1 MPTNYEVIS
10 GDTLGA
16 IAERHDATVTR
27 LLRLNPAIENPDQI
41 YPGQILAVPAAN
53 EVITSSTEPDEVIC
67 KASCED
73 EIVEIVH
80 ETGSNEIIFLTKA
93 EAEELAREENT
104 ICGPIEAFYKDL
116 ENLSGG
122 EPDSEDRPKEAEGSL
137 KSEVQER
144 KQALVDDLV
153 AKGAI
158 SDDMQSI
165 PRLTEIKRLSG
176 KKHRSYVRSDKMKNH
191 PRRYSIASRDKA
203 RSKGWLTSDGING
216 KKLAEAIESE
226 FKVQVKLDLGSP
238 DPEGAMMQVLN
249 QFYDEA
255 EWSVWGKSQKQK
267 VAETGFDASAEA
279 LFMRFAAGA
288 SGFAEYNPE
297 KGKVHI
303 QATGQAQY
311 VLAEGKM
318 TIEQSFPASN
328 KSEIRFYYRMG
339 GWDGERKYASLGH
352 FQATLAIIAS
362 GYAGASAVIA
372 ANVHVDSSE
381 GLPKLKGIAGRKK
394 GQSANIEGSVFAGVR
409 AGCEVTGELRWKDVL
424 TPAKKWDTLCK
435 VGKKVEVAAGAAAE
449 FEVRLMFSRATGKF
463 YFNCHA
469 GLVLGVGPSGSFLLE
484 IETNNIMKMLHFV
497 YNALLDVDFR
507 YLELFD
513 TDTETFIWYQRLSL
527 LALGKG
533 ISALEAAYEFANS
546 SIYDIAG
553 YIEAAFS
560 NRARE
565 QNGAE
570 LAENVLNDLKLK
582 EDAVFL
588 HSPPEVKGVVLDN
601 ILYDWWVTPH
611 LWDSKDLKIQ
621 AVNKILS
628 TFQGWRDFEET
639 VLRMNP
645 RGTARPEEF
654 QKNLDR
660 LFDFVGMEKTDRR
673 LFTHQLKNT
682 VAVSGRPV
690 RLDPFKVCKICGIA

>member
-1 MPTNYEVIS
+1 MPANYEIVS

-16 IAERHDATVTR
+16 IAERHGATVTR
-27 LLRLNPAIENPDQI
+27 LLRLNPTIENPSLI
-41 YPGQILAVPAAN
+41 YPGQILVIPAAN
-53 EVITSSTEPDEVIC
+53 EVITSSTEPGEIIC

-73 EIVEIVH
+73 QIVEIVH
-80 ETGSNEIIFLTKA
+80 ETGSNEIVFLTKA
-93 EAEELAREENT
+93 EAEELAREENA

-116 ENLSGG
+116 KNLSGG

-144 KQALVDDLV
+144 KQALIDDLIS
-153 AKGAI
+153 KGAI
-158 SDDMQSI
+158 SNDMQTI
-165 PRLTEIKRLSG
+165 PKLTEIKRLSG

-191 PRRYSIASRDKA
+191 LRRYSIASRDKA

-226 FKVQVKLDLGSP
+226 LKVQVKFELGSP
-238 DPEGAMMQVLN
+238 DPDGVMMQALN
-249 QFYDEA
+249 QFYEEA
-255 EWSVWGKSQKQK
+255 EWSVWGKNRKQK

-279 LFMRFAAGA
+279 QFMRFAAGA
-288 SGFAEYNPE
+288 SGFAEYNPK

-303 QATGQAQY
+303 QAKADAQY
-311 VLAEGKM
+311 VLAEGKA

-328 KSEIRFYYRMG
+328 KSAIRIYYRVG
-339 GWDGERKYASLGH
+339 GWDGERKHASLGH
-352 FQATLAIIAS
+352 FQAKLAITAS
-362 GYAGASAVIA
+362 GFAGASAVLA

-381 GLPKLKGIAGRKK
+381 GLPKLKGIAARKK
-394 GQSANIEGSVFAGVR
+394 GQGANVEGSAFVGVR
-409 AGCEVTGELRWKDVL
+409 AGCEVAGELRWKDVL
-424 TPAKKWDTLCK
+424 TSEKEWDTLCK
-435 VGKKVEVAAGAAAE
+435 IGEKVEVAAGAAAE

-484 IETNNIMKMLHFV
+484 VETNNIIKMLHFV

-513 TDTETFIWYQRLSL
+513 KDTETFYWYQRLSL

-546 SIYDIAG
+546 SIYDIAE
-553 YIEAAFS
+553 YIEAVFS

-565 QNGAE
+565 QNGAD

-582 EDAVFL
+582 ENAIFL
-588 HSPPEVKGVVLDN
+588 HSPPEVKGTVLDN
-601 ILYDWWVTPH
+601 ILYDWWVTPN
-611 LWDSKDLKIQ
+611 LWDSNDIKIQ
-621 AVNKILS
+621 AVNQILS

-639 VLRMNP
+639 VLRMNTE
-645 RGTARPEEF
+645 GIARPAEF

-660 LFDFVGMEKTDRR
+660 IFDLIGMEKTDRL
-673 LFTHQLKNT
+673 LFTHQLKNK
-682 VAVSGRPV
+682 VAVSFRPV
-690 RLDPFKVCKICGIA
+690 RLDPFKVCQACRIA